1 MFRFA
6 QNLAV
11 FGLLT
16 ISYTAMA
23 ADLLSLKCVGESA
36 AMEIDTVVIIQEKSP
51 NTSREPFD
59 VTITRN
65 HRNVSAGHMLGH
77 GGLGID
83 KMGNYQHLYLYTG
96 YDLSKDPLDWK
107 PGSLNAS
114 EFGLLKQPVVCKK
127 LEDIDQDK
135 NVVPDVPCGGR
146 VDVYATVATQL
157 KKIGEWRRN
166 LAVTYQVETRSLA
179 ISKSNGL
186 TTAGLDLKLKN
197 NESIKIS
204 LVGQDAGILE
214 GAIVLPT
221 VASPVKLVCTKN

>member
-1 MFRFA
+1 MFSFA
-6 QNLAV
+6 KNMAI
-11 FGLLT
+11 FGILT

-23 ADLLSLKCVGESA
+23 DELLSLKCIGESD
-36 AMEIDTVVIIQEKSP
+36 AMEIDTVVTIQEKLP

-65 HRNVSAGHMLGH
+65 HRNVSVGHMLGH

-96 YDLSKDPLDWK
+96 YDISKDPLDWK

-127 LEDIDQDK
+127 LEDIDQNK
-135 NVVPDVPCGGR
+135 NIVPDVPCGGR

-157 KKIGEWRRN
+157 KKISEWIRN
-166 LAVTYQVETRSLA
+166 LAVTYQVETRNIA

-186 TTAGLDLKLKN
+186 TTVGFDLKLKN
-197 NESIKIS
+197 SESIKIS
-204 LVGQDAGILE
+204 LVGQNADNA
-214 GAIVLPT
+214 
-221 VASPVKLVCTKN
+221 N